1 MNKIFFYF
9 FLISLLYAPAFSYK
23 SLVLNMKTKNS
34 NNNYYNKKF
43 IKRRLIFNTAAYS
56 PLLTLNKVN
65 AEVDSKELDKLKKE
79 AERIQEIFDIQKEQ
93 FNNLPSLK
101 SDNLNNTFFDI
112 IDTFKQDG
120 RKGVVKLMD
129 NMTPT
134 NQLYG
139 KTEKDIYN
147 MLHDTKYNILLNNFD
162 NYSIVD
168 IVKVDDK
175 IYDYEI
181 KLKAPYQKF
190 LYSGLQFTDISDKLD
205 ENNMAYILMRWTMIE
220 TSKNNWK
227 CDGCYVITQP
237 PSS

>member
-1 MNKIFFYF
+1 
-9 FLISLLYAPAFSYK
+9 
-23 SLVLNMKTKNS
+23 MKTI
-34 NNNYYNKKF
+34 NNNNNNNNNKF
-43 IKRRLIFNTAAYS
+43 IKRRLIFNTAVYL
-56 PLLTLNKVN
+56 PLLRLNKVN
-65 AEVDSKELDKLKKE
+65 AEVDNKELDKLKKE
-79 AERIQEIFDIQKEQ
+79 AERIQEIFDIQKEKI
-93 FNNLPSLK
+93 NNLPSLK
-101 SDNLNNTFFDI
+101 SNNLNNTFFDI
-112 IDTFKQDG
+112 IDTFKKDG

-129 NMTPT
+129 NITPT

-162 NYSIVD
+162 SYSIVD

-181 KLKAPYQKF
+181 KLRAPYKNF

-205 ENNMAYILMRWTMIE
+205 KNNMAHILMRWTMIE
-220 TSKNNWK
+220 TSKNNWE